1 MLEDCDITQLGEP
14 LEGNIIRT
22 TWTPVSPAFLGVEGE
37 ELKGIRTAP
46 ELPPK
51 HS

>member
-1 MLEDCDITQLGEP
+1 MIEDCDITQPGEP

-22 TWTPVSPAFLGVEGE
+22 TWTPVSPPFLGVAGE

-46 ELPPK
+46 ELPQK
-51 HS
+51 DS